1 MAIKFC
7 REPIKDW
14 VERYSNDDAPDNDG
28 QKWSDQDQRP
38 VSQKSKAD
46 YSNYENHEFFIRCT
60 EFERSIIVL
69 HGCGPLWFK
78 SNLVMLKGYLELV
91 AGNLLPVTIGNMIG
105 GSIMVAAVY
114 WFVCLQK
121 L

>member
-1 MAIKFC
+1 MHEALEPTRDPDWLLSHHYKKGENSNRNRRQCPMAIKFC

-14 VERYSNDDAPDNDG
+14 VERYSNDDAPDNDR

-60 EFERSIIVL
+60 ELERSIIVV
-69 HGCGPLWFK
+69 HWCGPRWFK
-78 SNLVMLKGYLELV
+78 SKD
-91 AGNLLPVTIGNMIG
+91 T
-105 GSIMVAAVY
+105 
-114 WFVCLQK
+114 QD
-121 L
+121 